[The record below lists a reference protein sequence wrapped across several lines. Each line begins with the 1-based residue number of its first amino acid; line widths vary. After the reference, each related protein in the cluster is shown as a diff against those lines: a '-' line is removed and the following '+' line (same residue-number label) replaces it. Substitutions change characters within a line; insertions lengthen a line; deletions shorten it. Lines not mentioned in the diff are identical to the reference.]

1 MIFPTH
7 PFFETFS
14 VVDFTP
20 FVTTTPRIAVMAVWL
35 RACAISYLPNH
46 ARMYEHHTQ
55 PMALTMMAVVIRF
68 V

>member
-1 MIFPTH
+1 MAL
-7 PFFETFS
+7 S
-14 VVDFTP
+14 QTP
-20 FVTTTPRIAVMAVWL
+20 EGRKKRNIPIPGQRIGRTVMAVWL

-55 PMALTMMAVVIRF
+55 QRALTMMAVVIRF